1 MISREAAEKSIEKH
15 LDAGRLRKIIIN
27 TSIVAWDN
35 KVSDAQVEK
44 WLQNF
49 NGRYFKRVENERRLA
64 LWLLAHFSYYTQDNI
79 RTLCRN
85 LFYQYLHEKL
95 SNQRGKDLKRALND
109 ILENTLFVGLG
120 NDSESGNNI
129 LYHFRQENQLAKT
142 SFEINP
148 NRNYENLVYID
159 DVTISGSQA
168 LDYINSRSI
177 KAQNTYAAMLIA
189 THDAVMALAGK
200 PENSTH
206 IKTIAGMMLDERE
219 KAFSPSAYIF
229 SDKRITEIK
238 PIAEE
243 FCYLYGQTAVEGWGY
258 MEKYPLGY
266 DNGQYM
272 IGFEYNTPDNTLPIF
287 WGTGNGWNPLF
298 IRYPKI
304 YSGEEYQLDGRK
316 YY

>member
-1 MISREAAEKSIEKH
+1 MSSREAAEQSIERQ
-15 LDAGRLRKIIIN
+15 LDADRLRKIIIN
-27 TSIVAWDN
+27 TSIVAWGN
-35 KVSDAQVEK
+35 KISDAQVEK
-44 WLQNF
+44 WLLNF
-49 NGRYFKRVENERRLA
+49 NGRFFKRVENERRLA
-64 LWLLAHFSYYTQDNI
+64 LWLLAHFSYYTQENI
-79 RTLCRN
+79 RVLCRN

-95 SNQRGKDLKRALND
+95 SDQKGEDLTSALNN
-109 ILENTLFVGLG
+109 ILKNTLFVGLG

-142 SFEINP
+142 SFEIHQGK
-148 NRNYENLVYID
+148 NYENLVYID

-168 LDYINSRSI
+168 LDYIKSRNI

-189 THDAVMALAGK
+189 TNDAIRALAGK
-200 PENSTH
+200 PESPTH
-206 IKTIAGMMLDERE
+206 IKTISGMILDERE

-243 FCYLYGQTAVEGWGY
+243 FCRFYGRIAVAGWDY

-272 IGFEYNTPDNTLPIF
+272 ISLEYNTPDNTLPVF

-304 YSGEEYQLDGRK
+304 YSGKEYQLDDRK